1 MAKSNNIE
9 FRVGVIVLFCLVLVA
24 WSIYWLQGYK
34 LQRNAQMIMVRFDDV
49 GTLAIGD
56 KVTVAGVRK
65 GKVNDLSLTEDGV
78 LVQLQIYR
86 DVVLKGD
93 ATFTIKNLG
102 LMGERF
108 VAISPGK
115 DSVVY
120 NLTLTAEGRYDSG
133 IPEVMGLMGEM
144 VRELRLVVRSL
155 RQSVASDSSLGKF
168 NRTVSNLESVTSS
181 LASYMDNNE
190 AKFDKTA
197 DNFLAASRT
206 LKQLLQRNQS
216 AIDSTAG
223 RMGRIG
229 QKLERFVDQLD
240 TLSTT
245 ARNFADRLENEE
257 GTLQLLIEDRR
268 LYDDLRRTADN
279 LDDLITDIRA
289 DPRKYINLKVE
300 LF

>member
-1 MAKSNNIE
+1 
-9 FRVGVIVLFCLVLVA
+9 
-24 WSIYWLQGYK
+24 
-34 LQRNAQMIMVRFDDV
+34 MIMVRFDDV

-65 GKVNDLSLTEDGV
+65 GKVNDLRLTEDGV
-78 LVQLQIYR
+78 LVELQIYR

-108 VAISPGK
+108 VAISPGR
-115 DSVVY
+115 DSLAY
-120 NLTLTAEGRYDSG
+120 DLAQTAEGRYDSG

-144 VRELRLVVRSL
+144 VTELRQVVRSL
-155 RQSVASDSSLGKF
+155 RQSIASDTSLEKF
-168 NRTVSNLESVTSS
+168 NRTVSNLESVSSS
-181 LASYMDNNE
+181 LASYMNNNE

-197 DNFLAASRT
+197 DHFLSASRT
-206 LKQLLQRNQS
+206 LNQLLQRNQD
-216 AIDSTAG
+216 AVDSTAG
-223 RMGRIG
+223 RIDRIG
-229 QKLERFVDQLD
+229 QKLELFVDRLD

-245 ARNFADRLENEE
+245 ARSFADRLENEE
-257 GTLQLLIEDRR
+257 GTLQLLVEDRR

-289 DPRKYINLKVE
+289 DPQKYINLKVE

>member
-1 MAKSNNIE
+1 MANSNNIE
-9 FRVGVIVLFCLVLVA
+9 FRVGVIVLICIILVA
-24 WSIYWLQGYK
+24 GSIYWLQGYK

-49 GTLAIGD
+49 GTLAVGD

-65 GKVNDLSLTEDGV
+65 GKVNDLRLTESGV
-78 LVQLQIYR
+78 LVQLQLYR

-115 DSVVY
+115 DSTAY
-120 NLTLTAEGRYDSG
+120 DLMLTAEGRYDSG

-144 VRELRLVVRSL
+144 VTELRLVVRSL
-155 RQSVASDSSLGKF
+155 RLSVASDSSLGKF
-168 NRTVSNLESVTSS
+168 NRTVSNLESVSSS
-181 LASYMDNNE
+181 LASYMNE
-190 AKFDKTA
+190 NKTKFDKTA
-197 DNFLAASRT
+197 DNFLSASRS
-206 LKQLLQRNQS
+206 LNQMLQRNQNV
-216 AIDSTAG
+216 IDSSAS
-223 RMGRIG
+223 RIDRIG
-229 QKLERFVDQLD
+229 QKLEGFVDQLD
-240 TLSTT
+240 TLAVS
-245 ARNFADRLENEE
+245 ARSFADRLENED

>member
-1 MAKSNNIE
+1 MANSSNIE
-9 FRVGVIVLFCLVLVA
+9 FRVGVIVLLCLVLVA

-65 GKVNDLSLTEDGV
+65 GKVNDLRLTDDGV
-78 LVQLQIYR
+78 LVQLQLYR
-86 DVVLKGD
+86 DVALKGD
-93 ATFTIKNLG
+93 AIFTIKNLG

-115 DSVVY
+115 DSVGY
-120 NLTLTAEGRYDSG
+120 DAAQTAEGRYDSG

-144 VRELRLVVRSL
+144 VTELRLVVRSL
-155 RQSVASDSSLGKF
+155 RQSVASDSSLEKF
-168 NRTVSNLESVTSS
+168 NNTVANLESVSSS
-181 LASYMDNNE
+181 LASYMDKNE
-190 AKFDKTA
+190 TKFDKTA
-197 DNFLAASRT
+197 DNFLSASRN
-206 LKQLLQRNQS
+206 LNQLLQRNQS
-216 AIDSTAG
+216 VVDSTAG
-223 RMGRIG
+223 RLDRVGM
-229 QKLERFVDQLD
+229 KLERFVDQLD
-240 TLSTT
+240 TLSTS
-245 ARNFADRLENEE
+245 ARSFADRLENED

-268 LYDDLRRTADN
+268 LYDDLRKTADN

>member
-1 MAKSNNIE
+1 MANSNNIE
-9 FRVGVIVLFCLVLVA
+9 FRVGVIVVLCLVLVA

-65 GKVNDLSLTEDGV
+65 GKVNELRLTDNGV
-78 LVQLQIYR
+78 LVQLQLYR
-86 DVVLKGD
+86 DVVLKED
-93 ATFTIKNLG
+93 AIFTIKNLG

-115 DSVVY
+115 DSTLY
-120 NLTLTAEGRYDSG
+120 NDSTVAEGRYDSG

-144 VRELRLVVRSL
+144 VKELRQVVASL
-155 RQSVASDSSLGKF
+155 RETVASDSSLDKF
-168 NRTVSNLESVTSS
+168 NRTVSNLESVSGS
-181 LASYMDNNE
+181 LADYMDKNE
-190 AKFDKTA
+190 NKFTGTA
-197 DNFLAASRT
+197 DNFLAASRK
-206 LKQLLQRNQS
+206 LNQLLQRNQGVVDS
-216 AIDSTAG
+216 AASRFD
-223 RMGRIG
+223 RIG
-229 QKLERFVDQLD
+229 LKLEKFADQLD

-245 ARNFADRLENEE
+245 ARSFADRIENEE
-257 GTLQLLIEDRR
+257 GTLQMLIEDRR

-279 LDDLITDIRA
+279 LDDLISDIRA
-289 DPRKYINLKVE
+289 DPGKYINLKVE

>member
-1 MAKSNNIE
+1 MANSSNKE
-9 FRVGVIVLFCLVLVA
+9 FQVGVIVLLCLILVA

-34 LQRNAQMIMVRFDDV
+34 LEQNAQMIKVRFDDV

-65 GKVNDLSLTEDGV
+65 GKVNDLQLTSDGV

-86 DVVLKGD
+86 DVVLKQD

-115 DSVVY
+115 DSTTYDVEVV
-120 NLTLTAEGRYDSG
+120 AEGRYDSG

-144 VRELRLVVRSL
+144 VTELRQVVRSL
-155 RQSVASDSSLGKF
+155 RQSIASDSSLNKF
-168 NRTVSNLESVTSS
+168 NRMVTNLESVSAS
-181 LASYMDNNE
+181 LADYMDRNE
-190 AKFDKTA
+190 NKFEKTA
-197 DNFLAASRT
+197 DNFLAASRN
-206 LKQLLQRNQS
+206 LNQLLERNQNT
-216 AIDSTAG
+216 IDSTAG
-223 RMGRIG
+223 RIDRIG
-229 QKLERFVDQLD
+229 VKLELFVDRLD
-240 TLSTT
+240 SLSTT
-245 ARNFADRLENEE
+245 ARSFADRLENEE

-279 LDDLITDIRA
+279 LDDLISDIRA

>member
-1 MAKSNNIE
+1 MASSNNIE
-9 FRVGVIVLFCLVLVA
+9 FRVGVIVLLCLVLVA

-49 GTLAIGD
+49 GTLAVGD

-65 GKVNDLSLTEDGV
+65 GKVNDLRLTEDGV
-78 LVQLQIYR
+78 LVQLQLYR

-115 DSVVY
+115 ESTTYDTSQ
-120 NLTLTAEGRYDSG
+120 TAEGRYDSG

-144 VRELRLVVRSL
+144 VTELRLVVRSL
-155 RQSVASDSSLGKF
+155 RQSVASDSSLEKF
-168 NRTVSNLESVTSS
+168 NRTVANLESVSTS
-181 LASYMDNNE
+181 LAGYMDKNKT
-190 AKFDKTA
+190 KFDKTA
-197 DNFLAASRT
+197 DNFLAASRN
-206 LKQLLQRNQS
+206 LNQLLQRNQS
-216 AIDSTAG
+216 VIDSTAE
-223 RMGRIG
+223 RVDRIG

-245 ARNFADRLENEE
+245 ARNFADRLENED
-257 GTLQLLIEDRR
+257 GTLQLLVEDRR